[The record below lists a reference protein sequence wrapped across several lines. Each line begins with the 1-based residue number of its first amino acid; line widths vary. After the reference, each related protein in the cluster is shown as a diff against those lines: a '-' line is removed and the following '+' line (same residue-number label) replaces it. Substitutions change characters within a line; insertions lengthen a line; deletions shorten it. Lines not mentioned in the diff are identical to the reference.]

1 MRELPRLLVAY
12 TWAATK
18 SRLLLRDYQYA
29 VLYILSVSGLH
40 MGFIPMFMTL
50 VLKPIPNNKKGSW
63 IKLLLY

>member
-18 SRLLLRDYQYA
+18 SRLWPRDYQYA

-40 MGFIPMFMTL
+40 MGFHTNVYDIGFKTYT
-50 VLKPIPNNKKGSW
+50 KQ
-63 IKLLLY
+63 